1 MKAES
6 FRDIVQRDVMQTKK
20 LNGIMRRDV
29 MQTKA
34 LVIQASMSRNQ
45 LK

>member
-1 MKAES
+1 MIAEGI
-6 FRDIVQRDVMQTKK
+6 RDIVQRDVMQKQNIK
-20 LNGIMRRDV
+20 GIMRRDV

-34 LVIQASMSRNQ
+34 LEMQVSMSRNK